1 MKDRILKLYN
11 EYKLA
16 IMIALGI
23 IIIGLTSILIIY
35 SFSDKSEVK
44 KYKAS
49 NYLITYDN
57 SWKIK
62 NKDDTKI
69 VLNHKSNSTVTFE
82 IINLEE
88 QYKYY
93 STDDLLDE
101 LLYNLESQ
109 NSSYKLISKEKDY
122 ITKYEYE
129 GYKVLYEND
138 NNQAMITIAKKSD
151 KMLLITYEAPSDY
164 FDILLD
170 SVHNMIYD
178 FQIVDDNF
186 SSTYKL
192 NIETSNIEWS
202 QNSEITSKLRD
213 NSNYQIASNNYLI
226 SYSVPNN
233 FEISGFDSTS
243 SYFNYRGLKSGSI
256 TLTANIRN
264 INIYEYIDK
273 DGSYGTLYYSYNT
286 MRDSEEGYSAFKE
299 NLERIE
305 NTKYV
310 NYVYKNSYKFSKSYG
325 KYDYEEV
332 VVIYELDANHILLFE
347 IKSTDS
353 KIPRELINKIK
364 LNSSKNYANYVERKV
379 VDEKLIGE
387 LKEYTTYSRDK
398 VRTVTLKIP
407 INFNEIDKGS
417 NIYTSRN
424 YGMDYNSDTD
434 LYKYNV
440 AYDLSLSEESAIKNI
455 NSSYEIHDSIG
466 SYQTLIYSNDIVL
479 NGKTFKVYKGGY
491 TDTGGALSSLD
502 KYYVS
507 STVLVYNFDDGKC
520 LIIEIQGN
528 DVKISNDLL
537 NDLTNFDI
545 NIK

>member
-1 MKDRILKLYN
+1 
-11 EYKLA
+11 
-16 IMIALGI
+16 
-23 IIIGLTSILIIY
+23 
-35 SFSDKSEVK
+35 
-44 KYKAS
+44 
-49 NYLITYDN
+49 
-57 SWKIK
+57 
-62 NKDDTKI
+62 
-69 VLNHKSNSTVTFE
+69 
-82 IINLEE
+82 
-88 QYKYY
+88 
-93 STDDLLDE
+93 
-101 LLYNLESQ
+101 
-109 NSSYKLISKEKDY
+109 
-122 ITKYEYE
+122 
-129 GYKVLYEND
+129 
-138 NNQAMITIAKKSD
+138 MITIAKKSD

-264 INIYEYIDK
+264 TNIYEYIDK
-273 DGSYGTLYYSYNT
+273 DGSYGTLYYSYKT

-491 TDTGGALSSLD
+491 TDTGGGLSSLD
-502 KYYVS
+502 KYYIS